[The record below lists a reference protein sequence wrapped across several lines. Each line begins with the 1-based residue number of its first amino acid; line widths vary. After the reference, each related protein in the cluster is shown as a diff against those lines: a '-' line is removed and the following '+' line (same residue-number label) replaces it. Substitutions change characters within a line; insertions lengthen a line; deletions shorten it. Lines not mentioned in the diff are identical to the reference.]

1 MTRGD
6 LLFFR
11 KDLPALIRGY
21 ESAIREEV
29 AGWERNRILGSSESD
44 LVSYLV
50 EKYTFDAPRT
60 LRDQLHIE
68 NEGETKI
75 DVSGRFEYD
84 VGDRGRPFHVAG
96 SFVTV
101 AIPFEGDGDLFDF
114 KASTYS
120 LNPPRGRVSGSSV
133 LISFQGVELDAQR
146 TREQIDTT
154 VGKIEQHLENISND
168 CAGWNAR
175 VSSVAEQCVRD
186 RKESLLKQANMVR
199 ALGLPMKRRPESA
212 VVSAVPVTR
221 KKRPVVLPPAPREAF
236 RPEPALSDS
245 EYDYILGVIDHMSRN
260 IERSPSTFVQMKEE
274 QIRDIIL
281 VNLNGHY
288 EGSATGETFNAQGK
302 TDILIRA
309 NDRNVF
315 VAECKFWAGPNVS
328 AGGDR
333 SDSRV
338 PDLEGHEGV
347 ASRILQERGLY
358 EDLVPHLDGRPGAF
372 ELQAGAEK
380 EQRYACS
387 VLIQTEERYR
397 QGTVSRCAGFFH
409 PELSE
414 GTGSGF
420 QGESLGAPVQRFT
433 HGWLTLV
440 CRGGS
445 ARADSQHPVRDIG
458 KFAPVAAERDQ
469 A

>member
-6 LLFFR
+6 LLFFG
-11 KDLPALIRGY
+11 KDLSALIRSY

-29 AGWERNRILGSSESD
+29 AGWERNGILGSSESD

-50 EKYTFDAPRT
+50 EKYTLDAPRI

-68 NEGETKI
+68 SEGEAKI
-75 DVSGRFEYD
+75 DISGRFEYD
-84 VGDRGRPFHVAG
+84 IRDRGHPFHVAG

-101 AIPFEGDGDLFDF
+101 AIPFEGDGDLFEF

-133 LISFQGVELDAQR
+133 LISFRGVEMNAQR
-146 TREQIDTT
+146 TREEIDAT
-154 VGKIEQHLENISND
+154 VGKIEQHLEYIRND

-186 RKESLLKQANMVR
+186 RKECLLKQANMVS
-199 ALGLPMKRRPESA
+199 ALGLPMKRRAESA

-221 KKRPVVLPPAPREAF
+221 KKRPIVLPPAPREAF
-236 RPEPALSDS
+236 KPEPALPDPD
-245 EYDYILGVIDHMSRN
+245 YDYILGVIDHMSRN

-309 NDRNVF
+309 DGRNVF
-315 VAECKFWAGPNVS
+315 VAECKFWAGPKSLLAAIDQILGYLTWRDTKASLLVFCKNADFTKTLSSIATAVPEHS
-328 AGGDR
+328 HFKRELKRISDAHVRYLFRQKHDSDR
-333 SDSRV
+333 
-338 PDLEGHEGV
+338 DLYL
-347 ASRILQERGLY
+347 A
-358 EDLVPHLDGRPGAF
+358 
-372 ELQAGAEK
+372 
-380 EQRYACS
+380 
-387 VLIQTEERYR
+387 
-397 QGTVSRCAGFFH
+397 
-409 PELSE
+409 
-414 GTGSGF
+414 
-420 QGESLGAPVQRFT
+420 VQPF
-433 HGWLTLV
+433 
-440 CRGGS
+440 CI
-445 ARADSQHPVRDIG
+445 P
-458 KFAPVAAERDQ
+458 K
-469 A
+469 